1 MPARRNTATPPES
14 SGLGLDGLDSSL
26 YLRIEIGS
34 QFQFILLTATDCG
47 GASEQETRVATRGT
61 YNTRQRQ
68 AVLDYLAAHTDR
80 YVSVDGAFDMLRSQ
94 GVEIGRSTI
103 YRTLETLVGEGMATK
118 IVAPH
123 GEVALYRLV
132 NQGEEDAG
140 QLVCVECGHVSTIDC
155 DAFQEF
161 SHHVSTVHGF
171 TIDLSRTVLYGRC
184 PLCAK
189 KQVVTH
195 A

>member
-1 MPARRNTATPPES
+1 M
-14 SGLGLDGLDSSL
+14 G
-26 YLRIEIGS
+26 GS
-34 QFQFILLTATDCG
+34 
-47 GASEQETRVATRGT
+47 RVANRRA

-68 AVLDYLAAHTDR
+68 AVLDYLAAHRDR
-80 YVSVDGAFDMLRSQ
+80 YTSVDGAFDALRSQ

-103 YRTLETLVGEGMATK
+103 YRTLETLAGEGMATK
-118 IVAPH
+118 IVAPR

-140 QLVCVECGHVSTIDC
+140 QLVCVECGRVSTIDC

-171 TIDLSRTVLYGRC
+171 AIDLSRTVLYGRC

-189 KQVVTH
+189 KQAAAH

>member
-1 MPARRNTATPPES
+1 M
-14 SGLGLDGLDSSL
+14 
-26 YLRIEIGS
+26 
-34 QFQFILLTATDCG
+34 
-47 GASEQETRVATRGT
+47 ATRGS

-80 YVSVDGAFDMLRSQ
+80 YTSVDGVFEALKSR

-103 YRTLETLVGEGMATK
+103 YRTLEALAGEGMASK
-118 IVAPH
+118 VVAPR

-132 NQGEEDAG
+132 NKGEEDAG
-140 QLVCVECGHVSTIDC
+140 QLVCVECGRVSTIDC

-161 SHHVSTVHGF
+161 SHHVRTVHGF
-171 TIDLSRTVLYGRC
+171 AIDLSRTVLYGRC

-189 KQVVTH
+189 GQVAAH

>member
-1 MPARRNTATPPES
+1 MRPNRET
-14 SGLGLDGLDSSL
+14 GG
-26 YLRIEIGS
+26 
-34 QFQFILLTATDCG
+34 TDVT
-47 GASEQETRVATRGT
+47 SRGT

-68 AVLDYLAAHTDR
+68 AVLGYLTAHADR
-80 YVSVDGAFDMLRSQ
+80 YTSVDGAFEALRSQ

-103 YRTLETLVGEGMATK
+103 YRTLEALAGEGMASK
-118 IVAPH
+118 VVAPR

-132 NQGEEDAG
+132 SQGEEVAG
-140 QLVCVECGHVSTIDC
+140 QLVCAECGRVSTINC

-161 SHHVSTVHGF
+161 SRHVRTVHGF
-171 TIDLSRTVLYGRC
+171 AIDLSRTVLYGRC

-189 KQVVTH
+189 GRVTDH

>member
-1 MPARRNTATPPES
+1 MANRR
-14 SGLGLDGLDSSL
+14 
-26 YLRIEIGS
+26 
-34 QFQFILLTATDCG
+34 
-47 GASEQETRVATRGT
+47 T

-68 AVLDYLAAHTDR
+68 AVLDYLAAHRDC
-80 YVSVDGAFDMLRSQ
+80 YASVDGVFDALKSQ

-103 YRTLETLVGEGMATK
+103 YRNLEALVGEGMASK
-118 IVAPH
+118 IVAPR

-140 QLVCVECGHVSTIDC
+140 QLVCVECGRVSTIDC

-171 TIDLSRTVLYGRC
+171 AIDLSRTVLYGRC

-189 KQVVTH
+189 RQVAAH

>member
-1 MPARRNTATPPES
+1 MEREAVAWRTGARTTHGSARRCSTTSP
-14 SGLGLDGLDSSL
+14 
-26 YLRIEIGS
+26 
-34 QFQFILLTATDCG
+34 
-47 GASEQETRVATRGT
+47 
-61 YNTRQRQ
+61 
-68 AVLDYLAAHTDR
+68 
-80 YVSVDGAFDMLRSQ
+80 Q

-103 YRTLETLVGEGMATK
+103 YRTLETLAGEGMATK
-118 IVAPH
+118 IVAPR

-140 QLVCVECGHVSTIDC
+140 QLVCVECGRVSTIDC

-171 TIDLSRTVLYGRC
+171 AIDLSRTVLYGRC

-189 KQVVTH
+189 KQAAAH